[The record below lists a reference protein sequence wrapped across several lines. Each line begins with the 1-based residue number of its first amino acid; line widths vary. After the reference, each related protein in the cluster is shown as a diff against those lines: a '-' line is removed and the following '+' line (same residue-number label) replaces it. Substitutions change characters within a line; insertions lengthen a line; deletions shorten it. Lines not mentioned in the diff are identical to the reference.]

1 MKKQLIFFLITAALI
16 IACSGYGEKL
26 EFDGTEVYYTKGIE
40 KAEATKLG
48 QYLISSKFADGR
60 KKSVQLSK
68 DEKTNRYNF
77 RMVTEE
83 KAAKDSTYNFIF
95 KLMARQISDSVFAG
109 KPVDFHLCDNTF
121 NTLKVLSYDTK

>member
-1 MKKQLIFFLITAALI
+1 MKRILTILAIVTLFMS
-16 IACSGYGEKL
+16 CSNYGEKL

-60 KKSVQLSK
+60 KKSVQLAK
-68 DEKTNRYNF
+68 DEKTNRYSF
-77 RMVTEE
+77 RMVTAE

-95 KLMARQISDSVFAG
+95 KLMARQISDSVFVG
-109 KPVDFHLCDNTF
+109 KPVDFHVCDNTF
-121 NTLKVLSYDTK
+121 NTLKVLTYDSK

>member
-1 MKKQLIFFLITAALI
+1 MKKIFTILALVTLFMS
-16 IACSGYGEKL
+16 CSNYGEKL

-60 KKSVQLSK
+60 KKSVQLTK
-68 DEKTNRYNF
+68 DEETNRYNF
-77 RMVTEE
+77 RMVTAE

-109 KPVDFHLCDNTF
+109 KPVDFHVCDNTF

>member
-1 MKKQLIFFLITAALI
+1 MKKIFTILALVTLFMS
-16 IACSGYGEKL
+16 CSNYGEKL

-60 KKSVQLSK
+60 KKSVQLTK
-68 DEKTNRYNF
+68 DEETNRYNF
-77 RMVTEE
+77 RMVTAE

-95 KLMARQISDSVFAG
+95 KLMARQISDSVFDG
-109 KPVDFHLCDNTF
+109 KPVDFHVCDNTF